1 MKDIINKNIREKYII
16 KMNTLNSAAA
26 TEGQAEA
33 QAAQPKRGFMSGLK
47 SGLGSVGKGITK
59 GVDKVGSGVSK
70 GVGAVGSGIVK
81 VGDKTITGIK
91 NIGGRSDSTIGQ
103 GAALDQVNSSITV
116 TPDLSSGAMASATAD
131 VASANAALN
140 TA

>member
-1 MKDIINKNIREKYII
+1 MLINKNIREKYII

-26 TEGQAEA
+26 AEGQAE
-33 QAAQPKRGFMSGLK
+33 AQPKRGFMSGLK

-91 NIGGRSDSTIGQ
+91 NIGGRSDSTIGE
-103 GAALDQVNSSITV
+103 GAAALDQANSSITD
-116 TPDLSSGAMASATAD
+116 TPDLYSGAMASATAD
-131 VASANAALN
+131 VASANEALT